1 MGNFTVLGGL
11 IIKCLVVGLPL
22 VFLLLL
28 LRKKKSRLSTIFIL
42 LFFLLTTANAIYF
55 FVSAHDR
62 KIEVSKKY
70 LGFYKLNR
78 LDCKECENCKIDLHS
93 DFKYDIIKDGKIIGN
108 GKWNLEINAETG
120 FYMELDDK
128 PGYMLYDTPR
138 EIETIDRI
146 DCCLTGCNENVQE
159 EFSGK
164 IVDIELVGNHFGQ
177 KTIFIQSNNGDT
189 IKYYP
194 KYFGHPWIED
204 KLQVGDYFSKAKQTM
219 NFTVIHKKGDT
230 TFLNYKTPNCAN
242 ACDTDK
248 MLSDFKDSLDKTR
261 K

>member
-11 IIKCLVVGLPL
+11 IIKCLVIGLPF
-22 VFLLLL
+22 VSLLLL

-55 FVSAHDR
+55 FVSAHDT

-78 LDCKECENCKIDLHS
+78 LDCKECENCIVDLHP
-93 DFKYDIIKDGKIIGN
+93 DFKYVIIKDGKIIGN
-108 GKWNLEINAETG
+108 GKWDLEINPETG
-120 FYMELDDK
+120 FYMELDNK
-128 PGYMLYDTPR
+128 SGMHYDTPR

-146 DCCLTGCNENVQE
+146 DCCLTGCNENLQE

-164 IVDIELVGNHFGQ
+164 IVDIALQGNHFGQ
-177 KTIFIQSNNGDT
+177 KAIFIQSNNGDT

-194 KYFGHPWIED
+194 KYFRHPWIED
-204 KLQVGDYFSKAKQTM
+204 KLQVGDYFSKRKQTM
-219 NFTVIHKKGDT
+219 NFTVIHKNGDT
-230 TFLNYKTPNCAN
+230 TFLNYRAPNCED
-242 ACDTDK
+242 ACNIDK